1 MSPLLQPIHQLAG
14 QLRQHGPAL
23 LGGMPE
29 PHDELMSLVWGP
41 RFDREHALGLMARQP
56 GSAIGALPALLA
68 AADAF
73 DALHIP
79 VQRRL
84 RDLIRRHRAL
94 SAVPPTVDEY
104 AYTDADADLD
114 ASADHAPTASQG
126 YGAAPA
132 QPAIAVRGRERQD
145 WGMGEEAAQP
155 WSIAPSGSQ
164 PLAGRTLPM

>member
-41 RFDREHALGLMARQP
+41 RFDREHALGLVARQP
-56 GSAIGALPALLA
+56 AGAAGALPALLA

-104 AYTDADADLD
+104 AYADADMD
-114 ASADHAPTASQG
+114 ASADHAATAWQG
-126 YGAAPA
+126 HGAAPA

-164 PLAGRTLPM
+164 PLPAHALPM